1 MSGRPGAAASHT
13 SAGGSD
19 PSGPVARVLP
29 WALLGALVLAQIG
42 YPLTGGAARAG
53 LTVAT
58 VVLGYLLSV
67 SHALLTRG
75 PRAAAALVATA
86 TLGGFA
92 VEAVGVATGFPFGT
106 YDYGGPLGPKLLGV
120 PL

>member
-1 MSGRPGAAASHT
+1 VR
-13 SAGGSD
+13 
-19 PSGPVARVLP
+19 
-29 WALLGALVLAQIG
+29 
-42 YPLTGGAARAG
+42 
-53 LTVAT
+53 T

-75 PRAAAALVATA
+75 LRGAAALIATA

-106 YDYGGPLGPKLLGV
+106 YDYSGGSAPSCSASR
-120 PL
+120 